1 MSWLELKFDF
11 KKHRTIFKD
20 LINYLNEVDDLVEE
34 LEIMH
39 GFHYKI
45 NDLVYKYITILT
57 IYNDLGLLLP
67 AEYIDP
73 SKTFSGSE
81 SYVEILK
88 NYASGRYYAG
98 GHYFDDKE
106 FLK

>member
-20 LINYLNEVDDLVEE
+20 LINYLDEVDDLVKE

-39 GFHYKI
+39 EFHYKI

-67 AEYIDP
+67 TEYIYP
-73 SKTFSGSE
+73 SKTF
-81 SYVEILK
+81 
-88 NYASGRYYAG
+88 
-98 GHYFDDKE
+98 
-106 FLK
+106 